1 MKKILLLFSA
11 LFLFNNTYGQINAKL
26 MRYMDLS
33 DTQITFVYGGDIWVM
48 PKSGGTAIQVTHSP
62 GEESWPR
69 FSPDGRSV
77 AYTASYNGNQDIYVM
92 PALGGVPTR
101 LTYQS
106 HSDRMVDW
114 HPDGTHILFASN
126 RESGQRRFR
135 QLYLVSKDGGN
146 PEKLKVPYGELAS

>member
-1 MKKILLLFSA
+1 MKKILVLFSA
-11 LFLFNNTYGQINAKL
+11 LFLFSNADGQISAKL

-33 DTQITFVYGGDIWVM
+33 DTQIAFVYGGDIWVI

-69 FSPDGRSV
+69 FSPDGKSI

-92 PALGGVPTR
+92 PTLGGVPTR

-106 HSDRMVDW
+106 HSDRMVD
-114 HPDGTHILFASN
+114 
-126 RESGQRRFR
+126 
-135 QLYLVSKDGGN
+135 
-146 PEKLKVPYGELAS
+146 